1 MCLNVYFSNPIIKRK
16 YNNGYVF
23 ITALYSVFIV
33 VYFNSLY
40 LFINTFYT
48 KLQKKYKE
56 IKALVNRCIECNAT
70 VITPIILTDQY
81 SRSKIQEI
89 SSILGEFQNIY
100 NLPLEYIY
108 TEVSFIVNGE
118 KVQTIIIRQ
127 SFGKNTKFND
137 NIKIY
142 YDPYNPKQA
151 FAKDM
156 KGILLHKP
164 LRDCIIYGI
173 VAVICLL
180 SAVFIKY
187 LDLSVIL

>member
-1 MCLNVYFSNPIIKRK
+1 MSLLPPYIPFLLWYISIVSIFLSINSIQK
-16 YNNGYVF
+16 YR
-23 ITALYSVFIV
+23 
-33 VYFNSLY
+33 
-40 LFINTFYT
+40 
-48 KLQKKYKE
+48 KKYKE
-56 IKALVNRCIECNAT
+56 IKALVNRCVECKAT

-89 SSILGEFQNIY
+89 SNISGEFQNIY

-108 TEVSFIVNGE
+108 TEVSFTVKGKKI
-118 KVQTIIIRQ
+118 QTIIIRQ
-127 SFGKNTKFND
+127 SFGKNPRFND
-137 NIKIY
+137 TITIY

-164 LRDCIIYGI
+164 LRDCIMFGF

-187 LDLSVIL
+187 LDLSLIL

>member
-1 MCLNVYFSNPIIKRK
+1 M
-16 YNNGYVF
+16 NGLILRHIPEILLF
-23 ITALYSVFIV
+23 ITITY
-33 VYFNSLY
+33 
-40 LFINTFYT
+40 TFLT
-48 KLQKKYKE
+48 ISSIKKYRREHKE
-56 IKALVNRCIECNAT
+56 IKELVNRCIECNAT

-89 SSILGEFQNIY
+89 SNILGEFQNIY

-118 KVQTIIIRQ
+118 KIQTIIIRQ
-127 SFGKNTKFND
+127 SFGKYLKFND
-137 NIKIY
+137 KIKIY

-164 LRDCIIYGI
+164 LRDCIIYGF
-173 VAVICLL
+173 VAVTCALT
-180 SAVFIKY
+180 FIF
-187 LDLSVIL
+187 LIL